1 MYLCCIRIL
10 GPAYYVDPSDQA
22 LRRCYCF
29 VAVLV
34 RPDFQ
39 NVRELQ
45 RAMIQLASNPD
56 VREALFNETN
66 NPEGYVFQSSVES
79 FIPIESSTP
88 AYLGA
93 AGRAIQGVANLRAS
107 PVEPLGASTAGR

>member
-1 MYLCCIRIL
+1 M
-10 GPAYYVDPSDQA
+10 
-22 LRRCYCF
+22 
-29 VAVLV
+29 
-34 RPDFQ
+34 RPDQQ

-45 RAMIQLASNPD
+45 RALIQLAADPE
-56 VREALFNETN
+56 VREALFNVTN

-93 AGRAIQGVANLRAS
+93 AGRAIQGVDTLRTT
-107 PVEPLGASTAGR
+107 PVEPAGASSAGRR

>member
-1 MYLCCIRIL
+1 MM
-10 GPAYYVDPSDQA
+10 PFSDPPFTGW
-22 LRRCYCF
+22 LITETLPMF

-45 RAMIQLASNPD
+45 RALIQLANNDD
-56 VREALFNETN
+56 VRQALFNETN
-66 NPEGYVFQSSVES
+66 NPEGYVFQTTVES

-93 AGRAIQGVANLRAS
+93 SGRAIQGVATLRETM
-107 PVEPLGASTAGR
+107 VEPAGASTAGRR